1 MSRWFLVWLA
11 ASSSGMTRGEAQTP
25 VSRVPRDLPG
35 PRILPPGPTVT
46 DWQPRGRAVVGG
58 TIVLTGSGFQ
68 PATFEAVIGPSKFRL
83 PVKTTSSSPSR
94 IELEV
99 PEAALGKLGALV
111 VGHPG
116 TQGTT
121 VESNYRI
128 DPPMPS
134 LLEVTTGTPLV
145 PDLVKSVTVR
155 IREFPGPRVNIDE
168 IAFAGSCFFT
178 KRPNTTFGT
187 ATREADLSI
196 RISVQGWFSRSGPC
210 ELRLE
215 ARALSETGAYLAPA
229 VVTVPI
235 TVAPLATFT
244 LENTSDLASKLA
256 ATVVKA
262 GVGNLCS
269 ADTGPWP
276 GGGPVG
282 LRSLGGDLFFIARG
296 NLIDVRCAFRTNF
309 LLLPPGV
316 RLERIEFTPIEV
328 GNRCGLGGGF
338 NSTLPTVS
346 FGFGRGAAT
355 VNPLH
360 DGDPE
365 QFTASGH
372 DTIEEDGVVHRT
384 GLSEP
389 RTGLL
394 PMIFDLQC
402 AAMSLPLHTSSGL
415 KPPTL
420 EPQSFG
426 IRVDRIVFRGP
437 PGMTA
442 TAITQ

>member
-1 MSRWFLVWLA
+1 MFRWFLIWLV
-11 ASSSGMTRGEAQTP
+11 ASTTSLARGEAQTP
-25 VSRVPRDLPG
+25 ASRVPRDLPG
-35 PRILPPGPTVT
+35 PRVLPPGPTVT

-58 TIVLTGSGFQ
+58 TIVLTGTGFQ

-83 PVKTTSSSPSR
+83 PVKASSSSASR

-99 PEAALGKLGALV
+99 PDAALGKLGALV

-121 VESNYRI
+121 VEASYRI

-145 PDLVKSVTVR
+145 PDLVKAVTVR
-155 IREFPGPRVNIDE
+155 IKEFPGPRVNVDDITWT
-168 IAFAGSCFFT
+168 GCFFT
-178 KRPNTTFGT
+178 KRPNTSFGI

-196 RISVQGWFSRSGPC
+196 RITVQGWFSRSGPC
-210 ELRLE
+210 ELRVS

-229 VVTVPI
+229 TVAVPI
-235 TVAPLATFT
+235 TVAPLETFT
-244 LENTSDLASKLA
+244 LENTTDLASKLG
-256 ATVVKA
+256 ATVIKA

-269 ADTGPWP
+269 ADSGPWP

-309 LLLPPGV
+309 LLLPRGV

-328 GNRCGLGGGF
+328 GNRCGLGGNF

-346 FGFGRGAAT
+346 LGMGRGSAT
-355 VNPLH
+355 VNPFH
-360 DGDPE
+360 DGDAE

-372 DTIEEDGVVHRT
+372 ETIEEDGVIHQA

-394 PMIFDLQC
+394 PMIFDFQC
-402 AAMSLPLHTSSGL
+402 APMTVPLHTTSGL

-442 TAITQ
+442 AAITQ